1 MRPDA
6 RPQAPRNRRHI
17 HWNTLGFVGAEN
29 DADGYRSF
37 AAVERSMSDGLLRKG
52 KPMTRNGNLVKGF
65 VAALM
70 MVGVVA
76 CSENSSPLQAPQ
88 DLVAK
93 NDHAGLETWY
103 LKEAAHLR
111 ERTKD
116 MTAMAEEYQK
126 IHGASTPGAVSAKI
140 VLVQHCQTLA
150 ASYAKAADEADVMA
164 RAHQEMTGR

>member
-1 MRPDA
+1 M
-6 RPQAPRNRRHI
+6 
-17 HWNTLGFVGAEN
+17 TLHG
-29 DADGYRSF
+29 S
-37 AAVERSMSDGLLRKG
+37 LLRG
-52 KPMTRNGNLVKGF
+52 V

-76 CSENSSPLQAPQ
+76 CSVTDSPPQ

-103 LKEAAHLR
+103 VKEAAHLR
-111 ERTKD
+111 QRTKD

-126 IHGASTPGAVSAKI
+126 IHGPSTAGAVSAKI

-150 ASYAKAADEADVMA
+150 ATYTKAADEADMMA
-164 RAHQEMTGR
+164 RAHRDMAGRSGS